1 MMQLTTPDLFHGNKL
16 CYFFWLTSSGMSSHS
31 VRIVLASAFQREK
44 LVHRTL
50 SLQLICGCD
59 AQQNSCV
66 LAHQFFSGVCWVGKL
81 CSHLEVCKV
90 QCAYSEGSKH
100 CVSNRGHLT
109 LHSKLGFNQSPPGEV
124 LPRVQK
130 NIIVAAEW
138 CFKGSFSPHTG
149 PHFLSFQGSQ
159 SSL

>member
-66 LAHQFFSGVCWVGKL
+66 LAHQFFFEC
-81 CSHLEVCKV
+81 
-90 QCAYSEGSKH
+90 
-100 CVSNRGHLT
+100 
-109 LHSKLGFNQSPPGEV
+109 
-124 LPRVQK
+124 
-130 NIIVAAEW
+130 
-138 CFKGSFSPHTG
+138 
-149 PHFLSFQGSQ
+149 
-159 SSL
+159 